1 LSVTIQSQAFDS
13 SAEIARLSELGG
25 GVGAVAT
32 FIGQVRSEPDAP
44 EPVLAL
50 ELEHYPGMTE
60 RAIEAILADAGRRWS
75 LLGVRVIHRIGR
87 LETGEPIVLVGTAS
101 SHRGDALAACE
112 FIMDYLKTRA
122 PLWKKEITAAGEH
135 WVEARARDR
144 RAAER
149 WSRGSEGSQGHV

>member
-1 LSVTIQSQAFDS
+1 
-13 SAEIARLSELGG
+13 
-25 GVGAVAT
+25 
-32 FIGQVRSEPDAP
+32 
-44 EPVLAL
+44 
-50 ELEHYPGMTE
+50 MTE

-87 LETGEPIVLVGTAS
+87 LEAGEPIVLVGTAS

-112 FIMDYLKTRA
+112 FIMDYVKTRA

-149 WSRGSEGSQGHV
+149 WSRGSEGSQGHVDRKSTRLNSSHVASSYAVFCLQKKQLGTTARAGMALNSAVGLQLFYTFGP

>member
-1 LSVTIQSQAFDS
+1 
-13 SAEIARLSELGG
+13 
-25 GVGAVAT
+25 
-32 FIGQVRSEPDAP
+32 
-44 EPVLAL
+44 
-50 ELEHYPGMTE
+50 MTE

-87 LETGEPIVLVGTAS
+87 LEAGEPIVLVGTAS

-149 WSRGSEGSQGHV
+149 WSRGSEGSQRSEEHTSELQSRGHLVCRLLLEKNKERRTHNP